1 VGNRGKKGDFSFL
14 ELLTGE
20 FENTLDEKG
29 RISLPARL
37 RQKLP
42 GKALVL
48 TKGYNNCVW
57 VLPPE
62 QWNSMAEK
70 FLDAS
75 LTFEKADFLHHQF
88 ITSMQE
94 VEVDRAGR
102 IAVPLSLRKHA
113 KLSRDCIILGTGKKM
128 EIWDVGEYGVYLDA
142 NALRIKDILD
152 ELGPISLFT

>member
-1 VGNRGKKGDFSFL
+1 MWEKGGNFLL

-42 GKALVL
+42 GNILVL
-48 TKGYNNCVW
+48 TKGYNHCVW

-62 QWNSMAEK
+62 QWDSVSGK

-94 VEVDRAGR
+94 VEIDRAGR

-128 EIWDVGEYGVYLDA
+128 EIWDAGEYGEYLDL
-142 NALRIKDILD
+142 NAPRIKDILD
-152 ELGPISLFT
+152 ELGPVSLFT